1 MRSLMVFHTGGVTG
15 PEHSMLPVVDWLQS
29 KGTVEFVVPRRG
41 AIGDD
46 YSAVG
51 AVSVLDFSALTYP
64 RGLRERVRLARRLRN
79 EVRMFRGELRRRRP
93 DLVVAVTTVLPALLV
108 AARLERIPT
117 FVYAAEIFHQ
127 PWKMGP
133 LRRVWGVLL
142 ARFTALASSGIV
154 CCSRTVA
161 RQFPRWTRAR
171 ISVAYSAV
179 GPEYGLGSR
188 ERGRSRLGVE
198 PDVPCLI
205 TVGSVSRGRGQDVAL
220 RALILIRRD
229 RPAARLVIVGVPHPH
244 AIDED
249 YGRELR
255 ALAEQLGVADA
266 VVFAGEI
273 GSGANTE
280 PMADVY
286 AASDVVINPARFEEP
301 FGRVGPEALVA
312 GRPVVASRVG
322 GIPEVLREDVDA
334 LLVPPDDPHALAAAV
349 TRLLDDPA
357 LSERLVT
364 SGRRR
369 VLATFGP
376 EQALEAWKFVAAP
389 VVRRNG
395 GESA

>member
-15 PEHSMLPVVDWLQS
+15 PEHSMLPVVNWLQS
-29 KGTVEFVVPRRG
+29 KGTVAFVVPERG

-64 RGLRERVRLARRLRN
+64 RGLRERVRLARKLRD

-93 DLVVAVTTVLPALLV
+93 DLVIAVTTVLPALLV

-127 PWKMGP
+127 PWKAGP

-154 CCSRTVA
+154 CCSHTVA

-171 ISVAYSAV
+171 VSVAYSAV
-179 GPEYGLGSR
+179 GPEYGHGSR
-188 ERGRSRLGVE
+188 ERGRSRWDLE
-198 PDVPCLI
+198 PDVTCLV
-205 TVGSVSRGRGQDVAL
+205 TVGSISRGRGQDVAL
-220 RALILIRRD
+220 RALALIRRHL
-229 RPAARLVIVGVPHPH
+229 PAVRLVVVGVPHPR
-244 AIDED
+244 AVDEEFD
-249 YGRELR
+249 RELR
-255 ALAEQLGVADA
+255 ALAESLDLADS
-266 VVFAGEI
+266 VIFAGEV

-280 PMADVY
+280 PIADLY
-286 AASDVVINPARFEEP
+286 AAADVVINSARFEEP
-301 FGRVGPEALVA
+301 YGRVGPEALVA

-322 GIPEVLREDVDA
+322 GIPEVLREGVDA

-357 LSERLVT
+357 LGQSLVT

-369 VLATFGP
+369 VLETFGP
-376 EQALEAWKFVAAP
+376 EQALEAWKLALAP
-389 VVRRNG
+389 VIRRSE
-395 GESA
+395 GEPL